1 MSEAQRTQRL
11 SSDANDR
18 LTEEVKLLRETVGRL
33 ESSLA
38 SISGAVASMSDQL
51 ARSQL
56 SPPAVV
62 EAPIRE
68 DAFTLLSRGLVSDA
82 VVRVLEDKDIA
93 TTVALLDRLTPQQV
107 NSECSHLERLCITQQ
122 LATDMSVNKPVEVS
136 TIIISCHV
144 FCVLLLTIPMMTDAW
159 MHGLQGIE
167 KRINWIKSLVVSLLL
182 TSKGGAARD
191 AAEKQDPHYDSH
203 FKAMVA
209 VVLESI
215 AAAKEMIFASQ
226 FDDGEEQLEGSS
238 PSLHVSQAVC
248 NDLQLLEFFIQ
259 SKMSSSGSA

>member
-1 MSEAQRTQRL
+1 M
-11 SSDANDR
+11 
-18 LTEEVKLLRETVGRL
+18 
-33 ESSLA
+33 
-38 SISGAVASMSDQL
+38 
-51 ARSQL
+51 
-56 SPPAVV
+56 
-62 EAPIRE
+62 
-68 DAFTLLSRGLVSDA
+68 
-82 VVRVLEDKDIA
+82 
-93 TTVALLDRLTPQQV
+93 
-107 NSECSHLERLCITQQ
+107 
-122 LATDMSVNKPVEVS
+122 
-136 TIIISCHV
+136 
-144 FCVLLLTIPMMTDAW
+144 DAW
-159 MHGLQGIE
+159 VGLQGIE

-238 PSLHVSQAVC
+238 PSFHVSQAVC

-259 SKMSSSGSA
+259 SKMSSSSSA